1 MDPATRHARGIAA
14 READYKERRK
24 FEESAG
30 TTTAPA
36 GGKLAVDRLSDL
48 MARAVQLGMTRPNK
62 NGDPVLKIP
71 VPGIVELF
79 DLYEPAGA
87 PAKGQW
93 RYRLYSGYAHAQPW
107 VLTLGA
113 EQMAPFDAA
122 GHTIA
127 LAQPLESVSLEAT
140 DRCVD
145 AVDRAMSA
153 YEQLRT

>member
-1 MDPATRHARGIAA
+1 M
-14 READYKERRK
+14 
-24 FEESAG
+24 
-30 TTTAPA
+30 
-36 GGKLAVDRLSDL
+36 SDL
-48 MARAVQLGMTRPNK
+48 MTRAIQLGMTRPNK

-127 LAQPLESVSLEAT
+127 LAQPLESASMEAT
-140 DRCVD
+140 DRRVD

-153 YEQLRT
+153 YEQVRT